1 MHTSNIG
8 AECTHVELH
17 TSIRVNVHTCIIG
30 GNLMNGDGMA
40 TNVRLTTAE
49 QEAIRQK
56 AIEFN
61 KILIKQGKQPLR
73 DSELVHKILEKS
85 VPYARLSESGDVI
98 IDSE

>member
-1 MHTSNIG
+1 
-8 AECTHVELH
+8 
-17 TSIRVNVHTCIIG
+17 
-30 GNLMNGDGMA
+30 MNGEGMA
-40 TNVRLTTAE
+40 TNVRLTVGE

-61 KILIKQGKQPLR
+61 KLLIKQGKQPLR

-85 VPYARLSESGDVI
+85 VPYARLTESGEVI